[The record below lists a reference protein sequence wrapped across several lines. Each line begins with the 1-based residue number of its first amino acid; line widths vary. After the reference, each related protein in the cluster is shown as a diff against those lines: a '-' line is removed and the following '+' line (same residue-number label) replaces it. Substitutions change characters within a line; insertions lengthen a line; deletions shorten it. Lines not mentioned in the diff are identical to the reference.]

1 MVESEYAKA
10 IYELALEENKDQK
23 FKDCFN
29 ALLEGLKNQ
38 DFYNILTS
46 PFIDVNKK
54 KSLIDTVFS
63 KLDTTF
69 INFIK
74 VLLDHNRISLAS
86 YINENYNKLMLEHN
100 DIMKIDVVS
109 AVELNSMQM
118 INLSKSLQ
126 EKYSGKKIE
135 IENIIDPEL
144 IGGIQ
149 VISNGE
155 SLDMSLKASLER
167 LKDSL

>member
-10 IYELALEENKDQK
+10 IYELALEENKEQQ

-29 ALLEGLKNQ
+29 ALLEGLKNK

-74 VLLDHNRISLAS
+74 VLLDHNRIGFANFI
-86 YINENYNKLMLEHN
+86 YDNYNKLMLEHN
-100 DIMKIDVVS
+100 DILKIDIVS

-135 IENIIDPEL
+135 LENIIDPEL